1 MINFKDLISI
11 IVPIFNVEKYLD
23 HCISSI
29 LDQTYKN
36 VEIILV
42 NDGSTDNCPVMC
54 DQYAIYDSRIKVV
67 HKINEGVSSARNV
80 GLDMATGKYVAFVD
94 SDDSVTEDYIEVLY
108 NALKKTNSQIS
119 TSEFLKVESEEFIIK
134 RDTILNESFQIFSP
148 REAVR
153 TYKNPLNTDFTTVT
167 GKLYQMDLFKSL
179 RFPFGKFAE
188 DEYLGYKIFFAANRI
203 VHTPNKIYNYFTRQ
217 GSITTSPFS
226 LKHLDF
232 LEAREERIIFLKNLS
247 EFQLMNESLI
257 FYFYELIAHLRK
269 VINVFP
275 SEKLIINDLKN
286 KIRDSSK
293 TIILSKQI
301 SITRK
306 IGVIRQLIILIL
318 HNPG

>member
-1 MINFKDLISI
+1 
-11 IVPIFNVEKYLD
+11 
-23 HCISSI
+23 
-29 LDQTYKN
+29 
-36 VEIILV
+36 
-42 NDGSTDNCPVMC
+42 
-54 DQYAIYDSRIKVV
+54 
-67 HKINEGVSSARNV
+67 
-80 GLDMATGKYVAFVD
+80 MATGKYVAFVD

-153 TYKNPLNTDFTTVT
+153 MYKNPLHADFTPFW
-167 GKLYQMDLFKSL
+167 GKLYKMDLFKSL

-188 DEYLGYKIFFAANRI
+188 DDYLSYKIFFAANRI

-232 LEAREERIIFLKNLS
+232 LEAMEERIIFLKNSS

-301 SITRK
+301 SIRRK